1 MKQDNPLQQLHELG
15 QSVWMDYLRRGML
28 DDGSLRGMLRSHGLR
43 GVTSNPSIFEEA
55 IGDSDDYDEALDE
68 LADEGLEPNRVFER
82 LAVEDIRRATDVFRE
97 IYDASGGTDGFV
109 SLEVSPE
116 LAYDTA
122 GTMEEARRLWRA
134 VERPNLMVK
143 VPGTDEGI
151 PAVEQL
157 LAEGLNI
164 NITLLFSRQGHRRVM
179 NAYLKALERRVAA
192 GDPIER
198 ISSVASFFVSR
209 VDSAVDERL
218 EACLEQADDEA
229 ARERI
234 RSLLGTIAIANAK
247 LAYQQFRD
255 TFTGERFGRLREQG
269 AQLQRPLW
277 ASTSTKNPNYRDV
290 LYVEELIG
298 PDTVNTMPVKT
309 MEAFADHGQ
318 IARTV
323 DDDLED
329 AERRLRALAEVG
341 VDLDEVTEELQR
353 EGVDKFAKSYD
364 ELLECVEQKMARLAG
379 RS

>member
-1 MKQDNPLQQLHELG
+1 MKHGNPLLQLHELG
-15 QSVWMDYLRRGML
+15 QSVWLDYLRRGML
-28 DDGSLRGMLRSHGLR
+28 DDGSLLRMLRTHGLR

-68 LADEGLEPNRVFER
+68 LADEGLEPGRVFER
-82 LAVEDIRRATDVFRE
+82 LAVADIRRATDVFRE
-97 IYDASGGTDGFV
+97 IYEESGGTDGFV

-116 LAYDTA
+116 LAYDTEGA
-122 GTMEEARRLWRA
+122 LEEARRLWNA
-134 VERPNLMVK
+134 VDRPNLMIK
-143 VPGTDEGI
+143 VPGTDAGI

-157 LAEGLNI
+157 LSEGLNI
-164 NITLLFSRQGHRRVM
+164 NITLLFSREGHQRVM
-179 NAYLKALERRVAA
+179 DAYLKALERRLEA
-192 GDPIER
+192 GNPLDR

-209 VDSAVDERL
+209 VDSAVDDRLQARL
-218 EACLEQADDEA
+218 EEADDEA
-229 ARERI
+229 TRERI

-255 TFTGERFGRLREQG
+255 TFSGDRFVRLRERG

-277 ASTSTKNPNYRDV
+277 ASTSAKNPDYRDV

-309 MEAFADHGQ
+309 LEAFLDHGEV
-318 IARTV
+318 ARTIDRGV
-323 DDDLED
+323 EQ
-329 AERRLRALAEVG
+329 AEEQLRTLAEVG
-341 VDLDEVTEELQR
+341 VDLDEVTEQLQR

-364 ELLECVEQKMARLAG
+364 ELLECVDSKMARLAG